1 MDIKI
6 STLNGKTALKFCF
19 TLALSGSTVQMGLE
33 STKFVAKEYFHD
45 ENARITHNNRQRRA
59 DLQLTSGKRYEIK
72 YVGSFIE
79 TSVTYT
85 HDMKLYAKEYRD
97 EDGIILVTSVLD
109 YSTQSESINSMQELI
124 LLVIVIDISHTSAE
138 VALLSSQST
147 YKKILA
153 EIQVKYPDKKL
164 KAVPDS
170 DILSLITN
178 QTVISLFNDNE
189 QLKMHN
195 ELLKTDVGQLKNDVG
210 NLKTDVG
217 QLKNDVGYLKT
228 DMQQQNVLLTEI
240 LAILKA
246 SVKEQKFTLKI

>member
-1 MDIKI
+1 
-6 STLNGKTALKFCF
+6 
-19 TLALSGSTVQMGLE
+19 
-33 STKFVAKEYFHD
+33 
-45 ENARITHNNRQRRA
+45 
-59 DLQLTSGKRYEIK
+59 
-72 YVGSFIE
+72 
-79 TSVTYT
+79 
-85 HDMKLYAKEYRD
+85 MKLYAKEYRD

-109 YSTQSESINSMQELI
+109 YSTQSDSINSMQELI

-195 ELLKTDVGQLKNDVG
+195 EL
-210 NLKTDVG
+210 
-217 QLKNDVGYLKT
+217 
-228 DMQQQNVLLTEI
+228 
-240 LAILKA
+240 
-246 SVKEQKFTLKI
+246 